1 METVPVHADTELN
14 TPGARSQPI
23 WTHTWPPAMAAV
35 PVTLGT
41 KVITASLSLFLPIR
55 QTSTHNSRSS
65 TGDFQ
70 REKKLVSNNC
80 TSVPPCISCQ
90 KQTLSTRN
98 EQIPWE
104 HICNL
109 ETPLLCLF
117 PSHVFCSHGPNV
129 HHSVLPVLQQAKL
142 SYLSSFTYAELLTKN
157 NLLLGNSLPISLN
170 RHLFFDLLFSAC
182 KMNLVTPVVPPT
194 PFWAI
199 SAQVA

>member
-1 METVPVHADTELN
+1 MHADTELN

-65 TGDFQ
+65 IGYFQ

-90 KQTLSTRN
+90 KQTLYPQGTSRSAHLQSGDTSSVF
-98 EQIPWE
+98 
-104 HICNL
+104 
-109 ETPLLCLF
+109 LF
-117 PSHVFCSHGPNV
+117 PSHVFCSHSPNV
-129 HHSVLPVLQQAKL
+129 HHSVLAVLQQAKL
-142 SYLSSFTYAELLTKN
+142 SYLSSFTYAELLTEN
-157 NLLLGNSLPISLN
+157 NFLLGNSLPISLN
-170 RHLFFDLLFSAC
+170 RHLYFDLLFSAC

>member
-1 METVPVHADTELN
+1 MHADTELN

-90 KQTLSTRN
+90 KQTLYPQGTSRSLGSTSA
-98 EQIPWE
+98 IW
-104 HICNL
+104 
-109 ETPLLCLF
+109 
-117 PSHVFCSHGPNV
+117 
-129 HHSVLPVLQQAKL
+129 
-142 SYLSSFTYAELLTKN
+142 
-157 NLLLGNSLPISLN
+157 
-170 RHLFFDLLFSAC
+170 RHLFCVCFPHMFSAATVQMFTTLFYLFSNKPSFHIC
-182 KMNLVTPVVPPT
+182 LPLLMQ
-194 PFWAI
+194 
-199 SAQVA
+199 SS

>member
-1 METVPVHADTELN
+1 MDTHLASSHGCC
-14 TPGARSQPI
+14 PGDFGNQGY
-23 WTHTWPPAMAAV
+23 HC
-35 PVTLGT
+35 L
-41 KVITASLSLFLPIR
+41 SLSLFLPIR

-170 RHLFFDLLFSAC
+170 RHLFFGSSLFCLQNESGNTSGSPYSLLGYLS
-182 KMNLVTPVVPPT
+182 T
-194 PFWAI
+194 
-199 SAQVA
+199 VA